1 MEEENKSFE
10 ELLNDSMNKKQKL
23 DKIVEGK
30 VINVTSSG
38 EIYVDINYKADGI
51 IPKNEYSFD
60 ENANPA
66 DEFKPGDSITAEVIK
81 MNDGLGNVLLSYKKL
96 KAKLKRDEF
105 EKKVENK
112 EVFEENV
119 SSSNPLAIN
128 NLVKVS
134 ISLEA

>member
-1 MEEENKSFE
+1 MEGGNNG
-10 ELLNDSMNKKQKL
+10 LRKQKL

-119 SSSNPLAIN
+119 SSSNPNGLI
-128 NLVKVS
+128 V
-134 ISLEA
+134 E